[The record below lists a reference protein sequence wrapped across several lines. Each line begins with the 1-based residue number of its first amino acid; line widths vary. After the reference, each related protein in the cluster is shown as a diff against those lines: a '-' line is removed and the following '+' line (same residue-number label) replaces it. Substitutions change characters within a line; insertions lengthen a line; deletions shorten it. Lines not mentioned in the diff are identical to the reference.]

1 MKLTRSLRKSLR
13 LLALSGLATCLS
25 SSLVMAQSMSSPAGQ
40 AILIEAA
47 TGDILFEKNAD
58 EQMTP
63 SSMSKLMTVYIAFQ
77 QLKTGSLTL
86 QDEFN
91 VEDSPTWRRW
101 RNTSTNDAGSTMY
114 VNAGDV
120 VTIEDLLKGI
130 IIQSGNDAC
139 AQLALAIAGDVGV
152 FVNMMNDEAAKL
164 GLTSS
169 HFMNTNGWP
178 DPDHYMSARDIATLS
193 HALSVEFPEYYK
205 MFAERTFEYAGV
217 KQPNRNR
224 LLYRMDGADG
234 LKTGHTQAGGYGLA
248 SSAAQGGRR
257 LVLVVNGMTS
267 DNARISESER
277 LLNYGFR
284 NFNIYEMLKE
294 GQTIDEA
301 SVWLGDEATVPLVAE
316 ESVTLSMNRQG
327 RRNMTAKVIYD
338 GPISAPILAGQP
350 IATLELSA
358 PNMETKTYPL
368 VAGKD
373 IGELGGFSRIKAAFG
388 FMLMG
393 SAGD

>member
-1 MKLTRSLRKSLR
+1 MKLQKSFR
-13 LLALSGLATCLS
+13 LLALTGT
-25 SSLVMAQSMSSPAGQ
+25 LVALTAGPLYAQTLTSPAKQ
-40 AILIEAA
+40 AILIEAS

-77 QLKTGSLTL
+77 QLKSGSLSL
-86 QDEFN
+86 DDEFT
-91 VEDSPTWRRW
+91 VEDGPVWRRW
-101 RNTSTNDAGSTMY
+101 RNTSTNDTGSTMY
-114 VNAGDV
+114 VNAGDT
-120 VTIEDLLKGI
+120 VTIGDLLRGI
-130 IIQSGNDAC
+130 IVQSGNDAC

-152 FVNMMNDEAAKL
+152 FVNMMNEEAAKL
-164 GLTSS
+164 GLTQS

-193 HALSVEFPEYYK
+193 HAISVEFPDYYPI
-205 MFAERTFEYAGV
+205 FAERTFSYAGV
-217 KQPNRNR
+217 NQPNRNR
-224 LLYRMDGADG
+224 LLYRDRVHSDG
-234 LKTGHTQAGGYGLA
+234 LKTGHTEAGGYGLA
-248 SSAAQGGRR
+248 SSAIMDDRR

-267 DNARISESER
+267 DNARINESER

-284 NFNIYEMLKE
+284 NFGIYDMLKA
-294 GQTIDEA
+294 GQTIENAD
-301 SVWLGDEATVPLVAE
+301 VWLGEQATVPLVSE
-316 ESVTLSMNRQG
+316 ENVTLSMNKQA

-338 GPISAPILAGQP
+338 GPIAAPIQKGQP

-358 PNMETKTYPL
+358 NGMETKSYPL
-368 VAGKD
+368 VAGAD
-373 IGELGGFSRIKAAFG
+373 VGELGGMSRIKAAFS

>member
-1 MKLTRSLRKSLR
+1 MKLQKSFR
-13 LLALSGLATCLS
+13 LLALTGT
-25 SSLVMAQSMSSPAGQ
+25 LVALTAVPLYAQTLTSPAKQ
-40 AILIEAA
+40 AILIEAS

-77 QLKTGSLTL
+77 QLKSGSLSL
-86 QDEFN
+86 DDEFT
-91 VEDSPTWRRW
+91 VEDGPVWRRW
-101 RNTSTNDAGSTMY
+101 RNTSTNDTGSTMY
-114 VNAGDV
+114 VNAGDT
-120 VTIEDLLKGI
+120 VTIGDLLRGI
-130 IIQSGNDAC
+130 IVQSGNDAC

-152 FVNMMNDEAAKL
+152 FVNMMNEEAAKL
-164 GLTSS
+164 GLTQS

-193 HALSVEFPEYYK
+193 HAISVEFPDYYPI
-205 MFAERTFEYAGV
+205 FAERTFSYAGV
-217 KQPNRNR
+217 NQPNRNR
-224 LLYRMDGADG
+224 LLYRDRVHSDG
-234 LKTGHTQAGGYGLA
+234 LKTGHTEAGGYGLA
-248 SSAAQGGRR
+248 SSAIMDNRR

-267 DNARISESER
+267 DNARINESER

-284 NFNIYEMLKE
+284 NFGIYDMLKA
-294 GQTIDEA
+294 GQTIENAD
-301 SVWLGDEATVPLVAE
+301 VWLGEQATVPLVSE
-316 ESVTLSMNRQG
+316 ENVTLSMNKQA

-338 GPISAPILAGQP
+338 GPIAAPIQKGQP

-358 PNMETKTYPL
+358 NGMETKSYPL
-368 VAGKD
+368 VAGAD
-373 IGELGGFSRIKAAFG
+373 VGELGGMSRIKAAFS

>member
-1 MKLTRSLRKSLR
+1 MKLNKSLR
-13 LLALSGLATCLS
+13 LLALSGLAACLS
-25 SSLVMAQSMSSPAGQ
+25 SSIVIAQTMSSPAGQ

-47 TGDILFEKNAD
+47 TGDILFEKNAN

-77 QLKTGSLTL
+77 QLKSGSLTL
-86 QDEFN
+86 QDQFT
-91 VEDSPTWRRW
+91 VEDTPTWRRW

-114 VNAGDV
+114 VNAGDT
-120 VTIEDLLKGI
+120 VTIEELLKGI

-152 FVNMMNDEAAKL
+152 FVNMMNDEAANL
-164 GLTSS
+164 GLTGSN
-169 HFMNTNGWP
+169 FMNTNGWP
-178 DPDHYMSARDIATLS
+178 DENHYMTARDIATLTQ
-193 HALSVEFPEYYK
+193 ALAVEFPDYYP
-205 MFAERTFEYAGV
+205 MFAERQYEYAGV
-217 KQPNRNR
+217 NQPNRNR

-234 LKTGHTQAGGYGLA
+234 LKTGHTEAGGYGLA
-248 SSAAQGGRR
+248 SSASQGDRR

-284 NFNIYEMLKE
+284 NFNIFNMLTE
-294 GQTIDEA
+294 GQTVADA
-301 SVWLGDEATVPLVAE
+301 DVWLGDAATVPLVAE
-316 ESVTLSMNRQG
+316 ESVTISMNRQA

-338 GPISAPILAGQP
+338 GPIAAPILKGQP
-350 IATLELSA
+350 IATLELSS
-358 PNMETKTYPL
+358 PNMETMSYPL
-368 VAGKD
+368 VAGND
-373 IGELGGFSRIKAAFG
+373 VGEIGGFSRIKAAFG

-393 SAGD
+393 STGD

>member
-1 MKLTRSLRKSLR
+1 MKLQKSFR
-13 LLALSGLATCLS
+13 LLALTGIATALS
-25 SSLVMAQSMSSPAGQ
+25 VSSVYAQTMSSPAKQ
-40 AILIEAA
+40 AILIEAS
-47 TGDILFEKNAD
+47 TGDVLFEKKAD

-77 QLKTGSLTL
+77 QLKSGSLTL
-86 QDEFN
+86 EDEFT

-101 RNTSTNDAGSTMY
+101 RNTSTNDTGSTMY
-114 VNAGDV
+114 VNAGET
-120 VTIEDLLKGI
+120 VTIGDLLRGI
-130 IIQSGNDAC
+130 IVQSGNDAC

-152 FVNMMNDEAAKL
+152 FVNMMNEEAANL
-164 GLTSS
+164 GLTKS

-193 HALSVEFPEYYK
+193 HALSVEFPEYYSI
-205 MFAERTFEYAGV
+205 FAERTFTHAGV

-224 LLYRMDGADG
+224 LLYRDRVHSDG

-248 SSAAQGGRR
+248 SSAIMDGRR

-267 DNARISESER
+267 DNARINESER

-284 NFNIYEMLKE
+284 NFGIFDMLKA
-294 GQTIDEA
+294 GQVIDNA
-301 SVWLGDEATVPLVAE
+301 DVWLGEEATVPLIAE
-316 ESVTLSMNRQG
+316 ADVTLSMNKQA

-338 GPISAPILAGQP
+338 GPIAAPIQKGQP

-358 PNMETKTYPL
+358 NGMETKSYPL

-373 IGELGGFSRIKAAFG
+373 IDSLGGFSRIKAAFSY
-388 FMLMG
+388 MLMG
-393 SAGD
+393 SASD